1 MPVQDLIITGGSLIL
16 AAALLP
22 TVFSKDKPA
31 LSTALLTGSILAVFA
46 VTYLT
51 LDLRFAAAVTS
62 VTASLWFTIAIQ
74 ILRARRS

>member
-51 LDLRFAAAVTS
+51 LDLRFAAIITFVTS
-62 VTASLWFTIAIQ
+62 ALWLTIAVQ
-74 ILRARRS
+74 IVRARRS